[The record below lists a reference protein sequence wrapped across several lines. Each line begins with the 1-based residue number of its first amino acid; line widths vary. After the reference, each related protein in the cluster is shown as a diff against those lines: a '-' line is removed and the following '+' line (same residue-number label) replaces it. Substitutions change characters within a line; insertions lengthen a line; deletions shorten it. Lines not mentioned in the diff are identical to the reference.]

1 MNVVIQQTGTGRFLK
16 APGEWVAEKTHARAF
31 PGSLQALDFC
41 RKEGLRDVHI
51 RLCFSNPRFDIILRP
66 FEPDNRPAVPGQP
79 SPGCLPSPPPT
90 GPRRYAPA

>member
-16 APGEWVAEKTHARAF
+16 APGEWVAGKTHARAF

-51 RLCFSNPRFDIILRP
+51 RLCFSDPRFDITLRP
-66 FEPDNRPAVPGQP
+66 FEPGQP
-79 SPGCLPSPPPT
+79 SPVCLSPPQRTEARP
-90 GPRRYAPA
+90 YASA